1 MVGLH
6 FYNILSS
13 LSPFEKLDSCKVK
26 TPLQTWNY
34 IIYFYKVLPSF
45 YNNVLQFYNLFSF
58 I

>member
-6 FYNILSS
+6 FSNILS
-13 LSPFEKLDSCKVK
+13 LSPFEKLDSCKIN

-34 IIYFYKVLPSF
+34 IVYFCKVLPSF
-45 YNNVLQFYNLFSF
+45 YNNVLQFYNFFSF